1 MKGDLAMKTLD
12 YLNLDEKKV
21 AGVVEGLSQ
30 LLADFQVYYTNLR
43 GLHWNVR
50 GKGFFTLHA
59 KYEQLYNDAAEKVD
73 EIAERLLQL
82 GATPESR
89 FSEYLKVSE
98 VKESQIVHCGCSGLT
113 QVLDTLKVLIRK
125 ERKLVSLASEAGDE
139 VTVALMDDYLQG
151 QEKLVWML
159 VAELNNGEKNDAC

>member
-1 MKGDLAMKTLD
+1 MNELH
-12 YLNLDEKKV
+12 YLNLDEKKMQPV
-21 AGVVEGLSQ
+21 IDGLKQ

-59 KYEQLYNDAAEKVD
+59 KYEELYTDVAEKVD
-73 EIAERLLQL
+73 EIAERLLQV

-89 FSEYLKVSE
+89 FSEYLKTSE
-98 VKESQIVHCGCSGLT
+98 IKESKFEQCGVNGLH

-125 ERKLVSLASEAGDE
+125 ERELIEKANEAGDDA
-139 VTVALMDDYLQG
+139 TVALMDDYLQG
-151 QEKLVWML
+151 QEKSVWMF
-159 VAELNNGEKNDAC
+159 VAELANGEK

>member
-1 MKGDLAMKTLD
+1 MKGDLVMKTLD

-30 LLADFQVYYTNLR
+30 LLADFQVYYTNPR

-98 VKESQIVHCGCSGLT
+98 VKESQIVHCGCGGLT

>member
-98 VKESQIVHCGCSGLT
+98 VKELQIVHCGCGGLT

>member
-1 MKGDLAMKTLD
+1 MKGDLTMKTLD

-98 VKESQIVHCGCSGLT
+98 VKESQIVHCGCGGLT